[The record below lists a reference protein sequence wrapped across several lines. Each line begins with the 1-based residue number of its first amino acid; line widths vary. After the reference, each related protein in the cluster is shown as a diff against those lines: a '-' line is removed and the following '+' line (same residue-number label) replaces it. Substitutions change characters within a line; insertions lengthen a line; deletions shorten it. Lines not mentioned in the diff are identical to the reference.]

1 LTIKWQIRLQ
11 ESEKG
16 NGKLQKRIWQQKREI
31 REEGGGGDKRKGRL
45 EGRDSLEIKRKVRKR
60 KRMRE
65 ERENEK
71 AQEFFKKVGRLERV
85 ERLKDI
91 ELRIK
96 DFKIL
101 WMCLHPVRLTWDLN
115 TGACLIGPSHE
126 INISKKV
133 FSAFWK
139 FYIVSCEEI

>member
-1 LTIKWQIRLQ
+1 M
-11 ESEKG
+11 
-16 NGKLQKRIWQQKREI
+16 
-31 REEGGGGDKRKGRL
+31 

-101 WMCLHPVRLTWDLN
+101 
-115 TGACLIGPSHE
+115 
-126 INISKKV
+126 
-133 FSAFWK
+133 
-139 FYIVSCEEI
+139 